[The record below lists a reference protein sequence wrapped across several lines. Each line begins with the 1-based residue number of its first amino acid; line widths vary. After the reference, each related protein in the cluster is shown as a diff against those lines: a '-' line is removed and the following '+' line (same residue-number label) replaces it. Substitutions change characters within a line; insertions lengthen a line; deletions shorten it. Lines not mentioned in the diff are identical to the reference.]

1 MCDHPFENSIAIS
14 QLLPQL
20 ISSVRPH
27 SSQADCINPT
37 LQPSSPDRN
46 ILLFPSETAKSPRAE
61 RKPTC
66 FLSAGQSKCEAAGC
80 KLGRLHCCCRV
91 AATATSRSRL
101 CWLRNNNYFPFASLR
116 GNNAL
121 FLRRWLSAATQL
133 FPDKL
138 VHFQGKY
145 PNFTK
150 FVLCMV
156 LWIEPPVCV
165 VYGSM
170 DRTTSEE
177 SWLHQKDPNGV
188 LWHPG
193 IDLDPMTPKSLC

>member
-20 ISSVRPH
+20 ISSVRPI

-37 LQPSSPDRN
+37 LQPSSPDCN
-46 ILLFPSETAKSPRAE
+46 ILLFQSETAKSPRAE

-116 GNNAL
+116 GNNAIIL
-121 FLRRWLSAATQL
+121 MT
-133 FPDKL
+133 
-138 VHFQGKY
+138 G
-145 PNFTK
+145 
-150 FVLCMV
+150 MV
-156 LWIEPPVCV
+156 CH
-165 VYGSM
+165 GGRM
-170 DRTTSEE
+170 DA
-177 SWLHQKDPNGV
+177 
-188 LWHPG
+188 
-193 IDLDPMTPKSLC
+193 IA

>member
-116 GNNAL
+116 GNNAVGDKSSAGKIPAL
-121 FLRRWLSAATQL
+121 LIRRLSGSGLAATACANL
-133 FPDKL
+133 
-138 VHFQGKY
+138 
-145 PNFTK
+145 
-150 FVLCMV
+150 
-156 LWIEPPVCV
+156 
-165 VYGSM
+165 GS
-170 DRTTSEE
+170 
-177 SWLHQKDPNGV
+177 KN
-188 LWHPG
+188 
-193 IDLDPMTPKSLC
+193 

>member
-20 ISSVRPH
+20 ISSVRPI

-46 ILLFPSETAKSPRAE
+46 ILLFQSETAKSPRAE

-101 CWLRNNNYFPFASLR
+101 CWLRNNKVAAHRSFKPPKHDLGRVQSIQKW
-116 GNNAL
+116 
-121 FLRRWLSAATQL
+121 RRCAICAIECH
-133 FPDKL
+133 KK
-138 VHFQGKY
+138 HE
-145 PNFTK
+145 N
-150 FVLCMV
+150 VLHY
-156 LWIEPPVCV
+156 L
-165 VYGSM
+165 
-170 DRTTSEE
+170 
-177 SWLHQKDPNGV
+177 K
-188 LWHPG
+188 
-193 IDLDPMTPKSLC
+193 

>member
-46 ILLFPSETAKSPRAE
+46 ILLFQSETAKSPRAE

-101 CWLRNNNYFPFASLR
+101 ARLRNNKYFPFASLR
-116 GNNAL
+116 GNITL
-121 FLRRWLSAATQL
+121 FLRRWLSAATQI
-133 FPDKL
+133 FPDKW

-145 PNFTK
+145 PN
-150 FVLCMV
+150 
-156 LWIEPPVCV
+156 
-165 VYGSM
+165 
-170 DRTTSEE
+170 
-177 SWLHQKDPNGV
+177 LH
-188 LWHPG
+188 
-193 IDLDPMTPKSLC
+193 

>member
-20 ISSVRPH
+20 ISSVRPI

-91 AATATSRSRL
+91 AATEPAAVV
-101 CWLRNNNYFPFASLR
+101 FAGYEIIHISPSLR
-116 GNNAL
+116 SGEIRHYFFAADY
-121 FLRRWLSAATQL
+121 LRLPKFSLTNWCIFRENT
-133 FPDKL
+133 
-138 VHFQGKY
+138 
-145 PNFTK
+145 TK
-150 FVLCMV
+150 FPQFVGV
-156 LWIEPPVCV
+156 WF
-165 VYGSM
+165 YG
-170 DRTTSEE
+170 
-177 SWLHQKDPNGV
+177 
-188 LWHPG
+188 
-193 IDLDPMTPKSLC
+193 

>member
-20 ISSVRPH
+20 ISSVRPI

-37 LQPSSPDRN
+37 LQPSSPDCN
-46 ILLFPSETAKSPRAE
+46 ILLFQSETAKSPRAE

-116 GNNAL
+116 GNNARVL
-121 FLRRWLSAATQL
+121 SSTWLPNRCQTHVLQYCFYFFLPFLSAL
-133 FPDKL
+133 S
-138 VHFQGKY
+138 
-145 PNFTK
+145 
-150 FVLCMV
+150 
-156 LWIEPPVCV
+156 I
-165 VYGSM
+165 
-170 DRTTSEE
+170 
-177 SWLHQKDPNGV
+177 
-188 LWHPG
+188 
-193 IDLDPMTPKSLC
+193 I

>member
-1 MCDHPFENSIAIS
+1 MDRTTSEESWLHQKDPGLTLTPWLLRVCVKTVVKLCAKYVLALNLLSITDQQSGNCLGGCGWA
-14 QLLPQL
+14 
-20 ISSVRPH
+20 
-27 SSQADCINPT
+27 
-37 LQPSSPDRN
+37 
-46 ILLFPSETAKSPRAE
+46 
-61 RKPTC
+61 TC

-156 LWIEPPVCV
+156 LWIEPPV
-165 VYGSM
+165 
-170 DRTTSEE
+170 
-177 SWLHQKDPNGV
+177 LLQ
-188 LWHPG
+188 
-193 IDLDPMTPKSLC
+193 